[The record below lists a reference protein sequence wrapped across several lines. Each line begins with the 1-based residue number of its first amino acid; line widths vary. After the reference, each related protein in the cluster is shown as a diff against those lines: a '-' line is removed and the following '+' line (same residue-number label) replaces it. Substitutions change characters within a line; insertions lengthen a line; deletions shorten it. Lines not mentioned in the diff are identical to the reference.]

1 MPKRMTQRDK
11 PQGETVPR
19 QGDKQQQAPREPH
32 ERDESASSQSGG
44 EPSGERMANAGRED
58 IERGAVDTD
67 QGPVLEETYEK
78 QRAGTPPER
87 DKFSP

>member
-1 MPKRMTQRDK
+1 MPSRKTDDHK
-11 PQGETVPR
+11 PQADTIAQQGET
-19 QGDKQQQAPREPH
+19 QQRVPREPH
-32 ERDESASSQSGG
+32 ERDESADSQSGG

-67 QGPVLEETYEK
+67 KGPAMEETYEK
-78 QRAGTPPER
+78 QRAGTPPPR